1 MKPVVLI
8 TMLLGMGQVALAQRT
23 DLRIQLEVNH
33 LDRITRANAR
43 VAAKQ
48 ASVDS
53 DPAKPI
59 FHLMPAAGS
68 GGDPNGLI
76 YAKGKY
82 HVFFQHSPEFEWGK
96 PAEEWEEGQPGYS
109 NTGWGHASSKDLVYW
124 EHEPIALMPE
134 RGSYDPNFCASG
146 CTVIADDGTP
156 TIFYT
161 AAEPQTQ
168 CIAHSEDPNLR
179 WWLKDERNP
188 ILREPDVENYVKG
201 GFRDPF
207 IWREGSTWQMIVC
220 GAIQGVGGTVL
231 YFRSDN
237 LTDWKYVKPLCT
249 GMGEHCIA
257 WECPNFLLFGDK
269 GVFIVSPLFNNL
281 QDTDHAP
288 RGAVSYTIASY
299 GGNGDFTPGPWK
311 SIDIGGPNNFY
322 ASNALKTPD
331 GRWLLWGMNL
341 GGGALGIIGPR
352 ICPCREFLPCALT
365 ACWDRNRR
373 SNCRHCVAR
382 IGVKETGRSRANTR
396 SASGATPA
404 KSSRKSRLA
413 TPKSSGWTCALPRT
427 SPPEP
432 HRLRREKRPVARRRT
447 QCGF

>member
-8 TMLLGMGQVALAQRT
+8 TMLLAMGQVAFAQRT
-23 DLRIQLEVNH
+23 DLRIQLDVNH

-168 CIAHSEDPNLR
+168 CIAQRRIRTCGGGSKMKETRSSGNRTWRTMLR
-179 WWLKDERNP
+179 
-188 ILREPDVENYVKG
+188 
-201 GFRDPF
+201 
-207 IWREGSTWQMIVC
+207 
-220 GAIQGVGGTVL
+220 
-231 YFRSDN
+231 
-237 LTDWKYVKPLCT
+237 
-249 GMGEHCIA
+249 
-257 WECPNFLLFGDK
+257 
-269 GVFIVSPLFNNL
+269 
-281 QDTDHAP
+281 
-288 RGAVSYTIASY
+288 AVSAIPS
-299 GGNGDFTPGPWK
+299 
-311 SIDIGGPNNFY
+311 
-322 ASNALKTPD
+322 
-331 GRWLLWGMNL
+331 
-341 GGGALGIIGPR
+341 
-352 ICPCREFLPCALT
+352 
-365 ACWDRNRR
+365 
-373 SNCRHCVAR
+373 
-382 IGVKETGRSRANTR
+382 
-396 SASGATPA
+396 SGA
-404 KSSRKSRLA
+404 KV
-413 TPKSSGWTCALPRT
+413 
-427 SPPEP
+427 
-432 HRLRREKRPVARRRT
+432 RPGR
-447 QCGF
+447 